1 MAGVLFQH
9 CLVSIVNTI
18 VNRSLDGSYCRLCLG
33 SSGYRSIYWT
43 RRGLAR
49 SRNQTPWM
57 FLPLR
62 QGAVA
67 VAVGLWWYSP
77 FVLNRHVTC
86 VIWVMFT
93 DVRNAIMVGGCRKH
107 MLAFHQCL
115 VVRIFVKKPVNC
127 WLSIYNIVKHLLNVW
142 YCLVPSHR
150 ASWPAAT
157 PDQTYNYG

>member
-86 VIWVMFT
+86 VIWIWVMIT
-93 DVRNAIMVGGCRKH
+93 DARNANGRRLSEAHASISPMFGCKDLCEDTCQLLTIYLQHRQTSPK
-107 MLAFHQCL
+107 CL
-115 VVRIFVKKPVNC
+115 I
-127 WLSIYNIVKHLLNVW
+127 L
-142 YCLVPSHR
+142 PS
-150 ASWPAAT
+150 A
-157 PDQTYNYG
+157 